1 MSSVDEQAE
10 AVGEAAL
17 AETVLGDRP
26 AGTSEWTARSIY
38 VLVFITLISTLNYF
52 DRSVLSLVLR
62 LIKDEFHVSDSAL
75 GGISALVAIYAIVG
89 VPMAWL
95 AERWSR
101 RNVVA
106 IGLFF
111 WSLMTVATGFA
122 GSIWQLAAARLMMAT
137 GESCGLAPSQSLISD
152 LFSRTARPV
161 ALAIV
166 SMASSISLI
175 LYSPIAGWIAH
186 HYGWRWTFFA
196 AGAPGLLLT
205 FLFLATVKE
214 PRRASAAA
222 SPAAPASAPF
232 METLRFLTGSKAFLF
247 CLLGTSIAGVY
258 LYGVGAWG
266 TMFLIRVRHL
276 HEGQIGE
283 FIQPVR
289 GVVAA
294 GGILLG
300 GVLSSWL
307 ERYDIRWRCWIAG
320 LSLLMLA
327 PCEFLYVFGGTAS
340 VWIPAMLGSSLFS
353 IMHQGP
359 IYAVYIGV
367 ARARMRAIAVSLALL
382 GATVVGQIG
391 GPILIGHLNDVLNA
405 TYGPL
410 AIRYSMLVVMGC
422 AALGGLCFLGAS
434 RFVRND
440 MARAAEG

>member
-10 AVGEAAL
+10 GVGEAAAAEAVL
-17 AETVLGDRP
+17 AGRP
-26 AGTSEWTARSIY
+26 AGSSEWTARSIY

-62 LIKDEFHVSDSAL
+62 LIKDEFKVSDTTL
-75 GGISALVAIYAIVG
+75 GTISALVAVYAIVG

-122 GSIWQLAAARLMMAT
+122 GSILWLGLSRTMMAV

-152 LFSRTARPV
+152 LFSKRARPL
-161 ALAIV
+161 ALAII
-166 SMASSISLI
+166 STASSISLI

-186 HYGWRWTFFA
+186 HYGWRWTFFV
-196 AGAPGLLLT
+196 AGTPGLLLT

-214 PRRASAAA
+214 PPRAANAGA
-222 SPAAPASAPF
+222 KPASARF
-232 METLRFLTGSKAFLF
+232 SETVAFLGGSKAFLF

-294 GGILLG
+294 AGILLG
-300 GVLSSWL
+300 GMLSAWL
-307 ERYDIRWRCWIAG
+307 EKYDIRWRCWIAG
-320 LSLLMLA
+320 LSLLLLA
-327 PCEFLYVFGGTAS
+327 PCEFLYVFGGPMT
-340 VWIPAMLGSSLFS
+340 VWVPAMLGSSLFS

-359 IYAVYIGV
+359 IYAVYVGV
-367 ARARMRAIAVSLALL
+367 AKARMRAVAVAIALL
-382 GATVVGQIG
+382 GATVTGQIG

-422 AALGGLCFLGAS
+422 AALGGLSFLCAAGFLRA
-434 RFVRND
+434 D
-440 MARAAEG
+440 IARAAEA